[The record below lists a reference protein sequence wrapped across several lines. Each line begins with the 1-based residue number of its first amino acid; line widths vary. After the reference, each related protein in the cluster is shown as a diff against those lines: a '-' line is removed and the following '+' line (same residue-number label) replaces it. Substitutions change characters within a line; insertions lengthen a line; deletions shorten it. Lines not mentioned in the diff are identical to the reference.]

1 MALDQVGEGL
11 PADAPSGVVRN
22 LGVKDYVLAG
32 LAGLLA
38 AAAILVWGIPGLD
51 PSMWNEAAVAAGVRP
66 PQTIFPGF
74 WRIVSGWT
82 FSALGVG
89 GAIRLLTGVGAA
101 LGGVSAALVYL
112 IVRQTLALLIRTGRP
127 YPVWSGRIAPFF
139 AFVAAFLFGI
149 GDPLSRIA
157 RVFSPSLLRLT
168 VVLAILHLALRWFV
182 AGGRWRLFPLVALMG
197 LLAAETPFAFL
208 LPVLFIGAYVIVW
221 HGILDGIYQKPE
233 KLPEPDE
240 LPKWRM
246 FFLFLG
252 SLAFAAYL
260 NAAEFASLGGE

>member
-22 LGVKDYVLAG
+22 LDVKDYVLAG

-101 LGGVSAALVYL
+101 LGGVSAEEMSRVIIAYEPVWAIGTGKTATAEQANEVCHL
-112 IVRQTLALLIRTGRP
+112 IRETLAGLYG
-127 YPVWSGRIAPFF
+127 AD
-139 AFVAAFLFGI
+139 VAAAAPI
-149 GDPLSRIA
+149 QY
-157 RVFSPSLLRLT
+157 
-168 VVLAILHLALRWFV
+168 
-182 AGGRWRLFPLVALMG
+182 GGSMN
-197 LLAAETPFAFL
+197 AA
-208 LPVLFIGAYVIVW
+208 
-221 HGILDGIYQKPE
+221 
-233 KLPEPDE
+233 
-240 LPKWRM
+240 
-246 FFLFLG
+246 
-252 SLAFAAYL
+252 
-260 NAAEFASLGGE
+260 NAAELLAQPDVDGGLIGGASLKANDFATIVAAAK